1 MMETL
6 IRLQAPDEALRRAFP
21 AARRD
26 YLDWLLA
33 QDEIP
38 ASYRDHPFADEAD
51 LTACKREVEKA
62 LGFSLGQL
70 IRLLRVNRL
79 LRSRPAQARNLQYAV
94 VRTPL
99 GAMVALFSD
108 KGLCLLEF
116 ADRKMLP
123 RELKGLLAAYRGL
136 GIIDAQAAARTLQT
150 QLDEYFAGKRQQF
163 DMALDMTGTPFQQ
176 QIWHIL
182 QTIPYG
188 QTASYKTQAER
199 YGNAQAVRAVANAN
213 GQNRIS
219 IIIPCHRVIGS
230 DGSLTGY
237 GGGLH
242 RKQYLLE
249 LEQQHRQTS

>member
-1 MMETL
+1 MIDIL
-6 IRLQAPDEALRRAFP
+6 ISLQAPDAALRKAFP
-21 AARRD
+21 ATRRA
-26 YLDWLLA
+26 YLDWLLS

-38 ASYRDHPFADEAD
+38 ASYRAHPFADEAD
-51 LTACKREVEKA
+51 LLACKREVEKA

-79 LRSRPAQARNLQYAV
+79 LRSRESAAHNLKRATI
-94 VRTPL
+94 RTPL
-99 GAMVALFSD
+99 GAMLALFSD

-123 RELKGLLAAYRGL
+123 RELKGLLKSFAGY
-136 GIIDAQAAARTLQT
+136 GIIEGQGDARRLQT
-150 QLDEYFAGKRQQF
+150 QLDEYFAGARQSF
-163 DMALDMTGTPFQQ
+163 DIALDMSGTDFQQ
-176 QIWHIL
+176 QIWRIL

-188 QTASYKTQAER
+188 ETASYKTQAER
-199 YGNAQAVRAVANAN
+199 YGNAAAVRAVANAN

-219 IIIPCHRVIGS
+219 ILIPCHRVIGS

-242 RKQYLLE
+242 RKKYLLE
-249 LEQQHRQTS
+249 LEQQRHTS